1 MDGEEVKGAW
11 GRVQQDGG
19 RRRGEEKV
27 LLRFGVLLGT
37 SYSVLPLAERGGHAV
52 CAVLSLGQA
61 TSLRR
66 GREGA
71 RLSHLDRKGER
82 FLRANPQGRV
92 NGFQMTWANR

>member
-1 MDGEEVKGAW
+1 MNGKEVKGAW

-37 SYSVLPLAERGGHAV
+37 SYSVLALAERGGHAV

-71 RLSHLDRKGER
+71 RLSHLDRKGGEISESE
-82 FLRANPQGRV
+82 FSGKS
-92 NGFQMTWANR
+92 